1 MSSRNPWHGC
11 TKISPD
17 CANCYVYRSNP
28 KYNRDPSI
36 IGKNACFT
44 LPIVRKKNGEYKLQ
58 SDDDYVYTCF
68 TSDFF
73 HPVAT
78 LPIRWKIIICE
89 PLLGPIDLRKYL
101 AIREKGGIPMV
112 RELVCGGESG
122 SAARI
127 CNYNW
132 ILSLREQ
139 CMEYGVP
146 FCFQQTDAN
155 FQKDGR
161 VYRIPRKLQQI
172 QAQKARLIHID
183 ILRFFL

>member
-1 MSSRNPWHGC
+1 MKRIFARSVIYLSSRNPWHGC

-73 HPVAT
+73 HPVA
-78 LPIRWKIIICE
+78 
-89 PLLGPIDLRKYL
+89 DLCDASDSVENHHLR
-101 AIREKGGIPMV
+101 A
-112 RELVCGGESG
+112 
-122 SAARI
+122 AARSNRSAEI
-127 CNYNW
+127 
-132 ILSLREQ
+132 S
-139 CMEYGVP
+139 G
-146 FCFQQTDAN
+146 D
-155 FQKDGR
+155 
-161 VYRIPRKLQQI
+161 PRKRRYTNGSGT
-172 QAQKARLIHID
+172 RL
-183 ILRFFL
+183 RGRKR

>member
-1 MSSRNPWHGC
+1 MRVLHCRSSGR
-11 TKISPD
+11 KMESISCSPTMIM
-17 CANCYVYRSNP
+17 YIPVLP
-28 KYNRDPSI
+28 PTFSI
-36 IGKNACFT
+36 R
-44 LPIVRKKNGEYKLQ
+44 LPIY
-58 SDDDYVYTCF
+58 
-68 TSDFF
+68 
-73 HPVAT
+73 AT

-183 ILRFFL
+183 ILLIFL